1 MKTPF
6 HFLIFKVFH
15 AQRNKIR
22 QNMDAYG
29 LYPGQPKVLRYISN
43 HRDCKLKDIAQE
55 CDVECATV
63 SKLLNNLEDMGML
76 TRMVDQKNKRAL
88 QLNITDKGK
97 QALTKWNAHCKDV
110 EELSLKGFNEEERKQ
125 FEEYLSRM
133 YHNLSG
139 RTIE

>member
-1 MKTPF
+1 MKTQF
-6 HFLIFKVFH
+6 HFLVFKVFH

-29 LYPGQPKVLRYISN
+29 LHPGQPKVLRYISA
-43 HRDCKLKDIAQE
+43 HSDCKLKDIAQE

-63 SKLLNNLEDMGML
+63 SKLLHHLEDMGML
-76 TRMVDQKNKRAL
+76 TRNVDQKNKRAL
-88 QLNITDKGK
+88 QLNITEKGQ
-97 QALTKWNAHCKDV
+97 QALTRWNAHCNEV
-110 EELSLKGFNEEERKQ
+110 EKLSLSGFTKEEREQ
-125 FEEYLSRM
+125 FEAYLCRM

>member
-6 HFLIFKVFH
+6 YFLVFKVFH

-29 LYPGQPKVLRYISN
+29 LYPGQPKVLRYISY
-43 HRDCKLKDIAQE
+43 HSDCKLKDIAQE

-76 TRMVDQKNKRAL
+76 TRCVDQKNKRAL
-88 QLNITDKGK
+88 QLNITEKGK
-97 QALTKWNAHCKDV
+97 KALTKWNAHCRDV
-110 EELSLKGFNEEERKQ
+110 EELSLQGFDETERRQ
-125 FEEYLSRM
+125 FEDYLSRM

>member
-1 MKTPF
+1 
-6 HFLIFKVFH
+6 
-15 AQRNKIR
+15 
-22 QNMDAYG
+22 MDAYG